1 MTANT
6 TCLVSD
12 ELHDVVQREGGCAVP
27 AGDQVG
33 RPLAVL
39 CLGGRAGPWAEA
51 GRVGRLLGGTSTP
64 TSPKT

>member
-12 ELHDVVQREGGCAVP
+12 ELHDVVQGEGGCAVP

-39 CLGGRAGPWAEA
+39 CLGGRAGPGTEA
-51 GRVGRLLGGTSTP
+51 GRVWRLLGGTSTP